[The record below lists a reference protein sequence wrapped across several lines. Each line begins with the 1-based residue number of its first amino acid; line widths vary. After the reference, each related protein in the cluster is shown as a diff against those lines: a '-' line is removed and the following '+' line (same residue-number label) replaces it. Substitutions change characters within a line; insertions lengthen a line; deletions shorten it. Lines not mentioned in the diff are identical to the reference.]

1 MKNTHFSDVTEVSV
15 LSKDQLQNENKSLVE
30 ISISWPKLIERKV
43 CVDRLNVTL
52 NEDEEVLLFPDPA
65 DFEVSKE
72 ARQSIPLAIVKQG

>member
-15 LSKDQLQNENKSLVE
+15 LSKDQLQNKNKSLIE

-72 ARQSIPLAIVKQG
+72 ARQSVPLAIVK